1 MIYKLFRFVPKDLIY
16 GIGKN
21 LCNAFPR
28 RSPRHIICLSLK
40 SYNDL
45 KLPSSHVDN
54 PPEDRKDEVKRKTAS
69 STRFRFLFEI
79 NSLCMQFF

>member
-45 KLPSSHVDN
+45 KLPSSHVG
-54 PPEDRKDEVKRKTAS
+54 
-69 STRFRFLFEI
+69 STSLQKIERTRLKEKQHLQQGFVFFLK
-79 NSLCMQFF
+79 